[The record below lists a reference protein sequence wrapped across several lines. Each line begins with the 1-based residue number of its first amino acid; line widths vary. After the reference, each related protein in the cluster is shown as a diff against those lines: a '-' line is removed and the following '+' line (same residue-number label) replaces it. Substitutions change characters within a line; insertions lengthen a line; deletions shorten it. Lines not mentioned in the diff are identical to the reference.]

1 MYVSILC
8 YLWKVKPRVSCILY
22 ICARLILPNSKSAG
36 KRLSPLSIIRF
47 LLPIVTDLLESRTL
61 TPSSVE
67 ICFFVYLFIPL
78 IFIVYLQRVGLPV
91 GASGKEPICQRRRC
105 KRHEFDPW
113 VGKMPWQPS
122 SILVWRILWTEEAGG
137 LQSLGLQKS

>member
-1 MYVSILC
+1 M
-8 YLWKVKPRVSCILY
+8 
-22 ICARLILPNSKSAG
+22 
-36 KRLSPLSIIRF
+36 SPLSMIRF

-91 GASGKEPICQRRRC
+91 GASGKEPICQCRRC
-105 KRHEFDPW
+105 KRHEFDPRG
-113 VGKMPWQPS
+113 GKMPWQPS